1 MSSRSLPALALT
13 LLTTACASR
22 PLRPAP
28 EPQDATAPP
37 DLLDLS
43 VAEPPDLTV
52 PPDLTIVPRDLVPA
66 PDLARCVLGSQAPAT
81 CPCGAE
87 GLCRPATGRLVV
99 QTRSAGGR
107 QRLLV
112 MDDNG
117 CRRFEV
123 SQDLPL
129 GTPKWAPDGERLAY
143 VTGGSS
149 SASLRILRVAANGQ
163 VTCRATFRTGT
174 ETTDVAW
181 ASDTDLW
188 LFSSTRKELTRWRLG
203 TGIISRQPLQAT
215 RFDAVGEGPLAYVAR
230 PCDTCPFEVYVRPQ
244 ASATGGEQSLD
255 QATSNIGPVRLS
267 RDGQQAA
274 WERSGVHLTLL
285 GSVEA
290 PRVLGQNGDR
300 SPGFA
305 LDNQAIIHTT
315 DDGQL
320 RYYVIAGAEA
330 GQTLVIPPAWSN
342 VFSPDWS
349 PPPENCQPR
358 ADCF

>member
-1 MSSRSLPALALT
+1 M
-13 LLTTACASR
+13 
-22 PLRPAP
+22 
-28 EPQDATAPP
+28 
-37 DLLDLS
+37 
-43 VAEPPDLTV
+43 PPDLTV
-52 PPDLTIVPRDLVPA
+52 PRDLVA
-66 PDLARCVLGSQAPAT
+66 GPDLARCVLGSQDPAT

-99 QTRSAGGR
+99 QARSAGGR

-149 SASLRILRVAANGQ
+149 SATLRILRVAADGQ
-163 VTCRATFRTGT
+163 VTCRANFRTGT

-181 ASDTDLW
+181 ASDTELW
-188 LFSSTRKELTRWRLG
+188 LFSSTQKELVRWRLG
-203 TGIISRQPLQAT
+203 AGITGRQPLQAT

-230 PCDTCPFEVYVRPQ
+230 RCDTCPFEVFVRPQ
-244 ASATGGEQSLD
+244 ASAAGGEQSLD
-255 QATSNIGPVRLS
+255 LATSNIGPVRLS

-285 GSVEA
+285 GGIET
-290 PRVLGQNGDR
+290 PRVLGQAGDR
-300 SPGFA
+300 SPVFA
-305 LDNQAIIHTT
+305 LANQAIVHTT

-320 RYYVIAGAEA
+320 RYYVTAGTES
-330 GQTLVIPPAWSN
+330 GQTLVIPPTWSN
-342 VFSPDWS
+342 VFSPDC
-349 PPPENCQPR
+349 PPARELSAARRLLLTLARARRRRLGVRPGNSRGSRGPPR
-358 ADCF
+358 QARGLGN